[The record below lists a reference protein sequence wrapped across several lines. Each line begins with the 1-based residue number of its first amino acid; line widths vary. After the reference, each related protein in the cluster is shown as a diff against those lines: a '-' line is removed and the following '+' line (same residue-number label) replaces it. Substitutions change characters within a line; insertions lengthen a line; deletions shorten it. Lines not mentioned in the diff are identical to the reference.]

1 MRTFKTRANGTLV
14 VGARIGPAEPHRPLV
29 VRKKRGFSGFFV
41 SKLREKLLDDTKP
54 TLYCDHQ
61 FDRQFALSLS

>member
-1 MRTFKTRANGTLV
+1 VPGLV
-14 VGARIGPAEPHRPLV
+14 PLSHTD
-29 VRKKRGFSGFFV
+29 RWSSGKSAASPVFFV